1 MGVLG
6 QGLVNGLSS
15 AGIYIL
21 VALGLTLV
29 LSIVNIVQMAHG
41 EFYMVGSYC
50 MYYLMVGLGL
60 NFFLALVISTVFVG
74 GLGIVLERAA
84 FRPLQDDSDR
94 AMIVSI
100 GLMLVLQNVMLAIA
114 GGTPKSF
121 DSPFSGV
128 IRVFGATISWERLI
142 VVLVA
147 VVLLAGL
154 FAFIKMSRTGQAM
167 SAISQDRLAA
177 GLQGIKIHRISAVA
191 MSMGCGLAAV
201 AGALVAPLF
210 TVSPTMGSFA
220 LMKGIAVIIL
230 GGLGSIPGAV
240 CGGFIIGMVDG
251 VVPVL
256 TTGYAAS
263 MISFGAVIIILLLRP
278 QGILGH
284 E

>member
-50 MYYLMVGLGL
+50 MYYLMVSLGL
-60 NFFLALVISTVFVG
+60 NFFLALVIATVFVS
-74 GLGIVLERAA
+74 GLGILLERAA
-84 FRPLQDDSDR
+84 FRPLQGDPDR

-128 IRVFGATISWERLI
+128 IRVFGTTISWERLI
-142 VVLVA
+142 IVLVA
-147 VVLLAGL
+147 VVLLVGL

-191 MSMGCGLAAV
+191 MCMGCGLAAV
-201 AGALVAPLF
+201 AGALVGSLF

-230 GGLGSIPGAV
+230 GGLGSVPGAV

-263 MISFGAVIIILLLRP
+263 IISFGAVIIILLLRP

>member
-1 MGVLG
+1 MGLLG

-41 EFYMVGSYC
+41 EFYMLGSYC
-50 MYYLMVGLGL
+50 MYYLMVSLGL

-74 GLGIVLERAA
+74 GLGILLERAA
-84 FRPLQDDSDR
+84 FRPLQGDPDR

-128 IRVFGATISWERLI
+128 VRVFGTTISWERLI

-201 AGALVAPLF
+201 AGALVGPLF
-210 TVSPTMGSFA
+210 TISPTMGSFA

-251 VVPVL
+251 VVPLL